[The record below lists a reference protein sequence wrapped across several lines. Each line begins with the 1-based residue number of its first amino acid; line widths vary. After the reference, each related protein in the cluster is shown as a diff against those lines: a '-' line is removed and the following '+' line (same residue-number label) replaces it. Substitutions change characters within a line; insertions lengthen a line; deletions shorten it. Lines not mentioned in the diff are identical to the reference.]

1 MSEPFN
7 YRSKKWRRLSH
18 EVQWRARWRC
28 ELCSRTKLELQAL
41 GQNLVTHHRL
51 DAGRYPEF
59 AFESMLLIACCE
71 ECHATIHGR
80 DFSMKHGPPM
90 VQMDFWLPVLQ
101 LDSDMQLFERKERR
115 RSKKK
120 LSAEAGI
127 LSDEWMRFEAYGRER
142 ALEEANEI
150 VERERQKWRDVGTLE
165 DHYSERGTVDP
176 NDERDADSTPAKTP
190 RSTGPRSA

>member
-1 MSEPFN
+1 MTFN
-7 YRSKKWRRLSH
+7 YRSKKWRRLSR
-18 EVQWRARWRC
+18 EVQWRARWKC
-28 ELCSRTKLELQAL
+28 ELCSRTKLELTAL
-41 GQNLVTHHRL
+41 SQNLIVHHRL
-51 DAGRYPEF
+51 DAAKFPEF
-59 AFESMLLIACCE
+59 AFESMLLVACCE
-71 ECHATIHGR
+71 ECHAFIHGR

-120 LSAEAGI
+120 LTAEAGI
-127 LSDEWMRFEAYGRER
+127 LSDEWMRFEAFGRER

-165 DHYSERGTVDP
+165 DHYSERGTVDS
-176 NDERDADSTPAKTP
+176 NDERDANTASKTP
-190 RSTGPRSA
+190 RADGRRSS

>member
-1 MSEPFN
+1 MSFN
-7 YRSKKWRRLSH
+7 YRSNRWRRLSR
-18 EVQWRARWRC
+18 EVQWRAHWRC
-28 ELCSRTKLELQAL
+28 ELCKRTKLELTGL
-41 GQNLVTHHRL
+41 SQNLVVHHRL
-51 DAGRYPEF
+51 DAGKYPEF

-71 ECHATIHGR
+71 ECHAAIHRR
-80 DFSMKHGPPM
+80 DFSMRHGPPM

-120 LSAEAGI
+120 LTAEAGI

-150 VERERQKWRDVGTLE
+150 VERERQKWRDVGFLE
-165 DHYSERGTVDP
+165 DQYSQRGTVDA
-176 NDERDADSTPAKTP
+176 NDDDREGSSPQTTRPG
-190 RSTGPRSA
+190 RGRSA